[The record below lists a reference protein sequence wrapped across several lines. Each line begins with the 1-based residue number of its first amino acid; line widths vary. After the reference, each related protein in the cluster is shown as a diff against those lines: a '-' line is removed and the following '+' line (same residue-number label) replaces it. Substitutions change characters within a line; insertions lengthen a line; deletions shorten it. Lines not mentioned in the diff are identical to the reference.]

1 MRILLINLDSR
12 NVHTSINPFSMDGV
26 KFTSMEQLLFLGST
40 LQKNGRTANIAIQVH
55 RTKDQNSK
63 WGGGG
68 DSFEL

>member
-26 KFTSMEQLLFLGST
+26 KFTSMEQLLFLAKKT

-55 RTKDQNSK
+55 RTKDQN
-63 WGGGG
+63 GGGG
-68 DSFEL
+68 G